1 MLDHYKSGQDEQTI
15 RSSFLLYKE
24 SGEYGLVQMNY
35 TGQEPFL
42 DEYEKLNKTND
53 ENDPITLRT
62 AVIRSST
69 VFRLTAGFA
78 ADKKR
83 N

>member
-1 MLDHYKSGQDEQTI
+1 LTEKQQAEVCAGQLDPAQQAA
-15 RSSFLLYKE
+15 F
-24 SGEYGLVQMNY
+24 
-35 TGQEPFL
+35 P
-42 DEYEKLNKTND
+42 DEYEKLKKTKG

-78 ADKKR
+78 AGKKR